1 MNTDEGVEPMIAI
14 DIVSVSHRAPALDRL
29 RGHIRVPHA
38 SPMLKAVLFVVGC
51 VLLTV
56 AAMELGNLGGW
67 IERWGTA
74 PVLAGFAIVIAL
86 GAYCFWSGARTIVGL
101 LIGG

>member
-1 MNTDEGVEPMIAI
+1 MIAI
-14 DIVSVSHRAPALDRL
+14 DIGSVSHRAHALDRL
-29 RGHIRVPHA
+29 RGTVRVPHA
-38 SPMLKAVLFVVGC
+38 SPVLKAVLFVVGC

-56 AAMELGNLGGW
+56 AAMDVGSLGGW
-67 IERWGTA
+67 IDRWGTL